1 MYLSLQALGLSCET
15 CQRACV
21 FLPQPGVWQLDP
33 EVGQE
38 PRDWEVPAWSRDGGL
53 TQDPRLPNL
62 FLCLLFLPPRPP
74 PPPRPHT
81 HLNTP
86 HPELEALGGVRRSGC
101 EAHFCHSAA
110 WQVPSRLNPNFL
122 IYKVQFMSIPEGI
135 REKLR

>member
-53 TQDPRLPNL
+53 TQDPVSPISSFASSSSLHV
-62 FLCLLFLPPRPP
+62 P
-74 PPPRPHT
+74 PPPRNHT
-81 HLNTP
+81 HISTLHTP
-86 HPELEALGGVRRSGC
+86 SWKH
-101 EAHFCHSAA
+101 
-110 WQVPSRLNPNFL
+110 
-122 IYKVQFMSIPEGI
+122 
-135 REKLR
+135 